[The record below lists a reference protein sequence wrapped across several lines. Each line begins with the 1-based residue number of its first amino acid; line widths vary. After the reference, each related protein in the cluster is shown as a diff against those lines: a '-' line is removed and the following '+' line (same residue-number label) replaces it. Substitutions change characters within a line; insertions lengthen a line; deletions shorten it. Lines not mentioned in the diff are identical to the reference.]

1 MDQLRV
7 GVIGVGWFGTVH
19 CRAIA
24 DHPQLELAALCDASE
39 DRLAEMARE
48 HGVARTCTDY
58 RELVDDPEIDALAVV
73 TPWDYHAE
81 PTLAGLAAGKHVL
94 VEKPMASTVK
104 DCQRMCDAARDAE
117 AILMVGH
124 ICRFN
129 PRYVSAKREI
139 DAGRIGKVVAIN
151 ARRNVPAQWVIDQ
164 LDSIGPIL
172 HTCSHD
178 TDMMLWLT
186 GARVVSTYAQT
197 VNTLGRAYDDMAQLM
212 YRFDSGATAIYEGA
226 WCMPDTSPFE
236 LDERMSV
243 IGTEGFIH
251 IQDTFPNIGVCSKE
265 GFKSPDTTYW
275 PELHGITGGALR
287 DEWSYFARCI
297 LKGTRPALITPEEA
311 MEVVRTVLAAHESA
325 TSGAVV
331 MVE

>member
-1 MDQLRV
+1 MERLRV

-24 DHPQLELAALCDASE
+24 GLPQLELAALCDASKE
-39 DRLAEMARE
+39 RLAEMARE

-58 RELVDDPEIDALAVV
+58 RELVEDPAIDVLAVV
-73 TPWDYHAE
+73 TPWDHHAA

-94 VEKPMASTVK
+94 VEKPMASTVE
-104 DCQRMCDAARDAE
+104 DCRRMCEAAREGDAML
-117 AILMVGH
+117 IVGH
-124 ICRFN
+124 VCRFN
-129 PRYVSAKREI
+129 PRYIAAKREI

-151 ARRNVPAQWVIDQ
+151 ARRNVPARWVMEQ
-164 LDSIGPIL
+164 LETIGPIL
-172 HTCSHD
+172 HTTSHD
-178 TDMMLWLT
+178 TDIMLWLT
-186 GARVVSTYAQT
+186 GAKVVNTYAQT
-197 VNTLGRAYDDMAQLM
+197 VNTLGCNYDDLAQLM
-212 YRFDSGATAIYEGA
+212 YRFDSGASALYEGA

-265 GFKSPDTTYW
+265 GFRSPDTTYW

-287 DEWSYFARCI
+287 EEWSYFARCI
-297 LKGTRPALITPEEA
+297 LEGTRPALITPEEA
-311 MEVVRTVLAAHESA
+311 MEAVRTVLAAHESA

-331 MVE
+331 TLD

>member
-1 MDQLRV
+1 MEQLRV

-19 CRAIA
+19 CRAIS
-24 DHPQLELAALCDASE
+24 DHPQLELVALCDKAE
-39 DRLAEMARE
+39 NHLAQMARE

-58 RELVDDPEIDALAVV
+58 RELALDPEIDVIAVV
-73 TPWDYHAE
+73 TPWDHHAE
-81 PTLAGLAAGKHVL
+81 PALAGLAAGKHVF
-94 VEKPMASTVK
+94 VEKPMASTVE
-104 DCQRMCDAARDAE
+104 DCQRMCDAARDGE
-117 AILMVGH
+117 PILMVGH

-129 PRYVSAKREI
+129 PRYASAKREI

-151 ARRNVPAQWVIDQ
+151 ARRNVPARWVTAQ
-164 LDSIGPIL
+164 LETTGPIL

-186 GARVVSTYAQT
+186 GSRVVSAYAQT
-197 VNTLGRAYDDMAQLM
+197 VNTLGLKYDDMAQLM
-212 YRFDSGATAIYEGA
+212 YRFDSGASAIYEGA
-226 WCMPDTSPFE
+226 WCMPDSSPFD

-243 IGTEGFIH
+243 IGTEGFVH
-251 IQDTFPNIGVCSKE
+251 IQDTFPNIAVCSKE

-287 DEWSYFARCI
+287 DEWSYFVRCV
-297 LKGTRPALITPEEA
+297 LEGTRPTVITPEEG
-311 MEVVRTVLAAHESA
+311 MEAVRTVLAAHESA

-331 MVE
+331 MID

>member
-1 MDQLRV
+1 MEKLRV

-24 DHPQLELAALCDASE
+24 DHPQLELAALCDRAE
-39 DRLAEMARE
+39 DRLAQMARE

-58 RELVDDPEIDALAVV
+58 RELVEDPEIDALAVV
-73 TPWDYHAE
+73 TPWNHHAE
-81 PTLAGLAAGKHVL
+81 PALAGLAAGKHVL
-94 VEKPMASTVK
+94 VEKPMASTVE
-104 DCQRMCDAARDAE
+104 DCRRMCDAARDGE

-124 ICRFN
+124 VCRFN

-151 ARRNVPAQWVIDQ
+151 ARRNVPAKWVTEQ
-164 LDSIGPIL
+164 LETIGPIL

-186 GARVVSTYAQT
+186 GARVVSAYAQT
-197 VNTLGRAYDDMAQLM
+197 VNTLGLAYDDVAHLM
-212 YRFDSGATAIYEGA
+212 YRFDSGASALYEGA
-226 WCMPDTSPFE
+226 WCMPDSSPFD

-251 IQDTFPNIGVCSKE
+251 IQDTFPDFAVCSKE

-287 DEWSYFARCI
+287 DEWSYFARCVRE
-297 LKGTRPALITPEEA
+297 GTRPTVITPEEA

-325 TSGAVV
+325 TGGAVV
-331 MVE
+331 TLG

>member
-1 MDQLRV
+1 MEQLRV

-24 DHPQLELAALCDASE
+24 DHPQLKLAALCDASE
-39 DRLAEMARE
+39 ERLAQMARE

-58 RELVDDPEIDALAVV
+58 RELAEDPEIDVLAVV
-73 TPWDYHAE
+73 TPWDHHAA

-94 VEKPMASTVK
+94 VEKPMASTVE
-104 DCQRMCDAARDAE
+104 DCRRMCDAARDSD

-151 ARRNVPAQWVIDQ
+151 ARRNVPAKWVTEQ
-164 LDSIGPIL
+164 LETIGPIL

-178 TDMMLWLT
+178 TDTMLWLT
-186 GARVVSTYAQT
+186 GASVVSVYAQT
-197 VNTLGRAYDDMAQLM
+197 VNSLGLKHDDVAQLM
-212 YRFDSGATAIYEGA
+212 YRFDSGASALYEGA
-226 WCMPDTSPFE
+226 WCMPEGSPFD

-243 IGTEGFIH
+243 IGTEGFVH
-251 IQDTFPNIGVCSKE
+251 IQDTFPDFALCSKE
-265 GFKSPDTTYW
+265 GFRSPDTTYW
-275 PELHGITGGALR
+275 PELHGMSGGALR
-287 DEWSYFARCI
+287 DEWSYFAQCVRED
-297 LKGTRPALITPEEA
+297 TRPAVITPEEA
-311 MEVVRTVLAAHESA
+311 MKVVRTVLAAHESA
-325 TSGAVV
+325 TGGTVV
-331 MVE
+331 TLD

>member
-1 MDQLRV
+1 
-7 GVIGVGWFGTVH
+7 
-19 CRAIA
+19 
-24 DHPQLELAALCDASE
+24 
-39 DRLAEMARE
+39 MARE
-48 HGVARTCTDY
+48 HGVARTCKDY
-58 RELVDDPEIDALAVV
+58 RELADDPEIDVLAVV
-73 TPWDYHAE
+73 TPWDRHAA

-94 VEKPMASTVK
+94 VEKPMASTAE
-104 DCQRMCDAARDAE
+104 DCQRMCDAARDGDAM
-117 AILMVGH
+117 LMVGH
-124 ICRFN
+124 VCRFN

-164 LDSIGPIL
+164 LKTIGPIL

-178 TDMMLWLT
+178 TDMMLWLS
-186 GARVVSTYAQT
+186 GARVVSAYAQT
-197 VNTLGRAYDDMAQLM
+197 VNTLGQAYDDVSHVM
-212 YRFDSGATAIYEGA
+212 YRFDSGASAIYEGA
-226 WCMPDTSPFE
+226 WNMPDGTPFD

-243 IGTEGFIH
+243 IGTEGFIQ
-251 IQDTFPNIGVCSKE
+251 IQDTFPNIGVYSKE

-297 LKGTRPALITPEEA
+297 REGVRPALITPEEA
-311 MEVVRTVLAAHESA
+311 MEVVRCVRAAHESA

-331 MVE
+331 TLD

>member
-1 MDQLRV
+1 MEQLRV

-39 DRLAEMARE
+39 ERLAEMARE

-73 TPWDYHAE
+73 TPWDHHAE

-94 VEKPMASTVK
+94 VEKPMASTVE

-129 PRYVSAKREI
+129 PRYISAKREI

-151 ARRNVPAQWVIDQ
+151 ARRNVPAQWVIEQ
-164 LDSIGPIL
+164 LDTIGPIL
-172 HTCSHD
+172 HTNSHD

-186 GARVVSTYAQT
+186 GAKVVSTYAQT

-265 GFKSPDTTYW
+265 GFKTPDTTYW

-287 DEWSYFARCI
+287 DEWSYFARCV
-297 LKGTRPALITPEEA
+297 LEGTRPALITPEEA
-311 MEVVRTVLAAHESA
+311 MEAVRTVLAAHESA

-331 MVE
+331 MVQ

>member
-1 MDQLRV
+1 MEQLRV

-73 TPWDYHAE
+73 TPWDHHAE

-94 VEKPMASTVK
+94 VEKPMASTVE

-129 PRYVSAKREI
+129 PRYASAKREI

-164 LDSIGPIL
+164 LDSISPIL

-186 GARVVSTYAQT
+186 GAKVVSTYAQT

-212 YRFDSGATAIYEGA
+212 YRFDSGASAIYEGA

-251 IQDTFPNIGVCSKE
+251 IQDTFPNIGICTKD
-265 GFKSPDTTYW
+265 GFRSPDTTYW
-275 PELHGITGGALR
+275 PELHGALSGALR
-287 DEWSYFARCI
+287 EEFLYFARCVRD
-297 LKGTRPALITPEEA
+297 GTPPSIITPEESMEA
-311 MEVVRTVLAAHESA
+311 VRTTLAAERSAETGEVVRLD
-325 TSGAVV
+325 
-331 MVE
+331 

>member
-1 MDQLRV
+1 MEQLRV

-73 TPWDYHAE
+73 TPWDHHAA

-94 VEKPMASTVK
+94 VEKPMASTVE

-129 PRYVSAKREI
+129 PRYASAKREI

-151 ARRNVPAQWVIDQ
+151 ARRNVPARWVIDQ
-164 LDSIGPIL
+164 LDSISPIL

-251 IQDTFPNIGVCSKE
+251 IQDTLPNIGVCSKE

-287 DEWSYFARCI
+287 DEWSYFARCV
-297 LKGTRPALITPEEA
+297 LEGTRPALITPEEA
-311 MEVVRTVLAAHESA
+311 METVRTVLAAHKSA

-331 MVE
+331 KVE

>member
-1 MDQLRV
+1 MERLRV

-24 DHPQLELAALCDASE
+24 DHPQLELAALCDNSE
-39 DRLAEMARE
+39 ERLAEMARE

-58 RELVDDPEIDALAVV
+58 QVLVEDPAIDVLAVV
-73 TPWDYHAE
+73 TPWDHHAA
-81 PTLAGLAAGKHVL
+81 PTLAGLTAGKHVL
-94 VEKPMASTVK
+94 VEKPMASTVE
-104 DCQRMCDAARDAE
+104 DCQRMCDAARDGD

-129 PRYVSAKREI
+129 PRYIAAKREI

-151 ARRNVPAQWVIDQ
+151 ARRNVPARWVIDQ
-164 LDSIGPIL
+164 LETIGPIL

-186 GARVVSTYAQT
+186 GAKVVSTFAQT
-197 VNTLGRAYDDMAQLM
+197 VNSLGCRYDDVAQLM
-212 YRFDSGATAIYEGA
+212 YRFDNGASALYEGA
-226 WCMPDTSPFE
+226 WCMPDGSPFE

-251 IQDTFPNIGVCSKE
+251 IQDTFPNIGICTKE
-265 GFKSPDTTYW
+265 GFRSPDTTYW
-275 PELHGITGGALR
+275 PELHSITSGALHE
-287 DEWSYFARCI
+287 EWSYFARCVRE
-297 LKGTRPALITPEEA
+297 GTRPALITPEEA
-311 MEVVRTVLAAHESA
+311 MEVARTVLAAHESA
-325 TSGAVV
+325 TSGTVV
-331 MVE
+331 RLE

>member
-1 MDQLRV
+1 MEQLRV

-73 TPWDYHAE
+73 TPWDHHAT

-94 VEKPMASTVK
+94 VEKPMASTVE

-129 PRYVSAKREI
+129 PRYASAKREI

-164 LDSIGPIL
+164 LDSISPIL

-186 GARVVSTYAQT
+186 GAKVVSTYAQT

-243 IGTEGFIH
+243 IGTEGFH
-251 IQDTFPNIGVCSKE
+251 PHPGHLPQYRRLLERGLQDSGHDLLARAARHHRRRAARRMV
-265 GFKSPDTTYW
+265 
-275 PELHGITGGALR
+275 LLRALR
-287 DEWSYFARCI
+287 PRGDTACADHAGGGDGGRADRA
-297 LKGTRPALITPEEA
+297 GRP
-311 MEVVRTVLAAHESA
+311 
-325 TSGAVV
+325 
-331 MVE
+331 

>member
-1 MDQLRV
+1 MEQLRV

-58 RELVDDPEIDALAVV
+58 RELADDPEIDALAVV
-73 TPWDYHAE
+73 TPWDHHAE
-81 PTLAGLAAGKHVL
+81 PALAGLAAGKHVL
-94 VEKPMASTVK
+94 VEKPMASTVE
-104 DCQRMCDAARDAE
+104 DCQRMCDAARDGGP
-117 AILMVGH
+117 ILMVGH

-151 ARRNVPAQWVIDQ
+151 ARRNVPARWVIGQ
-164 LDSIGPIL
+164 LESIGPIL
-172 HTCSHD
+172 HTNSHD
-178 TDMMLWLT
+178 TDAMLWLT
-186 GARVVSTYAQT
+186 GAKVVSVYAQT
-197 VNTLGRAYDDMAQLM
+197 VNTQGFAHADVAQVM
-212 YRFDSGATAIYEGA
+212 YRFDSGASAIYEGA
-226 WCMPDTSPFE
+226 WCMPDSSPFD

-243 IGTEGFIH
+243 IGTEGFIQ
-251 IQDTFPNIGVCSKE
+251 IQDTFPSIAVCSAE

-275 PELHGITGGALR
+275 PELHGITGGAIR
-287 DEWSYFARCI
+287 DEWSYFARCVRE
-297 LKGTRPALITPEEA
+297 GTRPAVITPEDGMEA
-311 MEVVRTVLAAHESA
+311 VRTVRAAYESA

-331 MVE
+331 TLD

>member
-1 MDQLRV
+1 MEQLRV

-48 HGVARTCTDY
+48 HDVARTCTDY
-58 RELVDDPEIDALAVV
+58 RELADDPEIDALAVV
-73 TPWDYHAE
+73 TPWDHHAT

-94 VEKPMASTVK
+94 VEKPMASTVE

-151 ARRNVPAQWVIDQ
+151 ARRNVPAQWVIEQ
-164 LDSIGPIL
+164 LDSISPIL

-186 GARVVSTYAQT
+186 GVKVVSTYAQT

-265 GFKSPDTTYW
+265 GFKTPDTTYW

-287 DEWSYFARCI
+287 DEWSYFARCV
-297 LKGTRPALITPEEA
+297 LEGTRPALITPEEA
-311 MEVVRTVLAAHESA
+311 IEAVRTVLAAHESA

-331 MVE
+331 MVQ

>member
-1 MDQLRV
+1 MEQLRV

-73 TPWDYHAE
+73 TPWDHHAT

-94 VEKPMASTVK
+94 VEKPMASTVE

-129 PRYVSAKREI
+129 PRYASAKREI

-151 ARRNVPAQWVIDQ
+151 ARRNVPTQWVIDQ
-164 LDSIGPIL
+164 LDSISPIL

-186 GARVVSTYAQT
+186 DAKVVSTYAQT

-265 GFKSPDTTYW
+265 GFKTPDTTYW

-287 DEWSYFARCI
+287 DEWSYFARCV
-297 LKGTRPALITPEEA
+297 LEGTRPALITPEEA
-311 MEVVRTVLAAHESA
+311 MEAVRTVLAAHESA

-331 MVE
+331 MVQ

>member
-1 MDQLRV
+1 MEQLRV

-73 TPWDYHAE
+73 TPWDRHAA

-94 VEKPMASTVK
+94 VEKPMASTVE

-124 ICRFN
+124 VCRFN

-164 LDSIGPIL
+164 LDTIGPIL

-178 TDMMLWLT
+178 TDMMRWLT

-265 GFKSPDTTYW
+265 GFKTPDTTYW

-287 DEWSYFARCI
+287 DEWSYFARCA
-297 LKGTRPALITPEEA
+297 LEGTRPALITPEEA
-311 MEVVRTVLAAHESA
+311 MEAVRTVLAAHESS

-331 MVE
+331 MVQ

>member
-1 MDQLRV
+1 MERLRV

-19 CRAIA
+19 CRGIA
-24 DHPQLELAALCDASE
+24 DHPQLELAALCDNSE
-39 DRLAEMARE
+39 ERLAEMARE

-58 RELVDDPEIDALAVV
+58 RELVEDPAIDVLAVV
-73 TPWDYHAE
+73 TPWDHHAA

-94 VEKPMASTVK
+94 VEKPMASTVE
-104 DCQRMCDAARDAE
+104 DCQRMCDAARDGG

-129 PRYVSAKREI
+129 PRYIAAKREI

-151 ARRNVPAQWVIDQ
+151 ARRNVPARWVIDQ
-164 LDSIGPIL
+164 LETIGPIL

-186 GARVVSTYAQT
+186 GTKVVSTFAQT
-197 VNTLGRAYDDMAQLM
+197 VNSLGCRYDDVAQLM
-212 YRFDSGATAIYEGA
+212 YRFDNGASALYEGA
-226 WCMPDTSPFE
+226 WCMPDGSPFE

-251 IQDTFPNIGVCSKE
+251 IQDTFPNIGICTKE
-265 GFKSPDTTYW
+265 GFRSPDTTYW
-275 PELHGITGGALR
+275 PELHGITSGALHE
-287 DEWSYFARCI
+287 EWSYFARCVRED
-297 LKGTRPALITPEEA
+297 TRPALITPEEA

-325 TSGAVV
+325 TSGTVV
-331 MVE
+331 RLE

>member
-1 MDQLRV
+1 MERLRV

-24 DHPQLELAALCDASE
+24 GLPQLELAALCDASKE
-39 DRLAEMARE
+39 RLAEMARE

-58 RELVDDPEIDALAVV
+58 REIVDDREIDVLAVV
-73 TPWDYHAE
+73 TPWDHHAA

-94 VEKPMASTVK
+94 VEKPMASTVE
-104 DCQRMCDAARDAE
+104 DCQLMCDAARDGDAM
-117 AILMVGH
+117 LMVGH
-124 ICRFN
+124 VCRFN
-129 PRYVSAKREI
+129 PRYIAAKREI

-151 ARRNVPAQWVIDQ
+151 ARRNVPARWVMEQ
-164 LDSIGPIL
+164 LETIGPIL
-172 HTCSHD
+172 HTTSHD
-178 TDMMLWLT
+178 TDIMLWLT
-186 GARVVSTYAQT
+186 GAKVVSTYAQT
-197 VNTLGRAYDDMAQLM
+197 VNTLGCNYDDLAQLM
-212 YRFDSGATAIYEGA
+212 YRFDSGASALYEGA

-265 GFKSPDTTYW
+265 GFRSPDTTYW

-287 DEWSYFARCI
+287 EEWSYFARCI
-297 LKGTRPALITPEEA
+297 LEGTRPALITPEEA
-311 MEVVRTVLAAHESA
+311 MEAVRTVLAAHESA
-325 TSGAVV
+325 TSGVV
-331 MVE
+331 VTLD

>member
-1 MDQLRV
+1 MEQLRV

-73 TPWDYHAE
+73 TPWDHHAT

-94 VEKPMASTVK
+94 VEKPMASTVE

-129 PRYVSAKREI
+129 PRYASAKREI

-164 LDSIGPIL
+164 LDSISPIL

-186 GARVVSTYAQT
+186 GAKVVSTYAQT
-197 VNTLGRAYDDMAQLM
+197 VNTLGRAYDDMGPADVSLRQ
-212 YRFDSGATAIYEGA
+212 RR
-226 WCMPDTSPFE
+226 
-236 LDERMSV
+236 ERDLRGRLV
-243 IGTEGFIH
+243 HAGH
-251 IQDTFPNIGVCSKE
+251 
-265 GFKSPDTTYW
+265 
-275 PELHGITGGALR
+275 LALR
-287 DEWSYFARCI
+287 TRRAHVGDRHRGFHPHPGTPSPISASARKRASRLRTRPIGPSCTASPAARCATN
-297 LKGTRPALITPEEA
+297 GPTSR
-311 MEVVRTVLAAHESA
+311 AASSRGH
-325 TSGAVV
+325 GLR
-331 MVE
+331 

>member
-1 MDQLRV
+1 MEQLRV

-39 DRLAEMARE
+39 ERFAEMARE

-73 TPWDYHAE
+73 TPWDHHAA

-94 VEKPMASTVK
+94 VEKPMASTVE

-265 GFKSPDTTYW
+265 GFKTPDTTYW
-275 PELHGITGGALR
+275 PELHGITGGTLR
-287 DEWSYFARCI
+287 DEWSYFARCV
-297 LKGTRPALITPEEA
+297 LEGTRPALITPEEA
-311 MEVVRTVLAAHESA
+311 METVRTVLAAHESA

-331 MVE
+331 KVE